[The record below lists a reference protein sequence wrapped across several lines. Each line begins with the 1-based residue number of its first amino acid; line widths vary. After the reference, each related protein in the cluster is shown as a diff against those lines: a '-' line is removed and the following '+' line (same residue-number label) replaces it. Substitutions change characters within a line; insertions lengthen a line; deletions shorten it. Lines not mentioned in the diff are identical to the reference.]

1 VDDEQR
7 ITELI
12 ARWLQLPRYR
22 VTTAETAAGALVAAE
37 QERPDVIISDKL
49 LPVHSGLWLLQEVRQ
64 RWGIMPPIILISGA
78 PFTPDERH
86 VLDALGNTMFL
97 QKPFS
102 RDELDSALARLL

>member
-1 VDDEQR
+1 
-7 ITELI
+7 
-12 ARWLQLPRYR
+12 
-22 VTTAETAAGALVAAE
+22 
-37 QERPDVIISDKL
+37 
-49 LPVHSGLWLLQEVRQ
+49 
-64 RWGIMPPIILISGA
+64 MPPIILISGA